1 MLMKSTGKEYSFD
14 RFILSSV
21 TFFYLNVKFSAK
33 GRDFFYQ
40 KSHEM
45 RVGYQ
50 GDEEVSIVSQAG
62 VEERKNT
69 KKG

>member
-1 MLMKSTGKEYSFD
+1 LIDLF
-14 RFILSSV
+14 FPLLL
-21 TFFYLNVKFSAK
+21 FFYLNVKFCAK
-33 GRDFFYQ
+33 GERFFFYQ

-62 VEERKNT
+62 AEERKNT
-69 KKG
+69 EKG

>member
-1 MLMKSTGKEYSFD
+1 
-14 RFILSSV
+14 
-21 TFFYLNVKFSAK
+21 
-33 GRDFFYQ
+33 
-40 KSHEM
+40 M

-69 KKG
+69 KKGWITKNIFTMDPFIKYV